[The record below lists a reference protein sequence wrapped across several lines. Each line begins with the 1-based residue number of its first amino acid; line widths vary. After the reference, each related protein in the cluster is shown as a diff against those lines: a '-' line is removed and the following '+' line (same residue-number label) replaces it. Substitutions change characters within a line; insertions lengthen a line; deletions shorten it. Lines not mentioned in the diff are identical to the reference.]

1 MSPHRRAFLKS
12 LVGFPSLVSLS
23 PVIPPL
29 LARTVLADSACPAAS
44 DNVLV
49 LLQLSGGNDGLN
61 TIVPVGDDQYAR
73 HRRTLRFQ
81 PGEVLRIDDYAG
93 FHPELRELAR
103 LFAEARLSV
112 VQSVGYPDSS
122 RDHEVALRDWHTAQ
136 PGHEHAD
143 TGWLGRALDSATPA
157 SPMSG
162 IIVGSIRQPQVMT
175 AARTVAPRLHSLQQL
190 AVNDLEP
197 AVYQSPHSPTSGN
210 PLLDHVRRH
219 SRIARLNRHRMG
231 DVLAGSD
238 RRARYPDSPLA
249 AQFHIIADL
258 LRAELG
264 TRVFFAELG
273 GDGFGGFDNHANQ
286 RDNHAAL
293 LRQLSQAVAAFLDD
307 LASTAWT
314 DRVLLVT
321 FSEFGRTL
329 SENGRRG
336 TDHGAAAPLFLA
348 GNGLRGG
355 LIGPPPD
362 LNDLQADAPVPH
374 TDFRSVY
381 ATLLEQWL
389 ALPSQPI
396 LGRSFP
402 SLDLLPRRDA

>member
-12 LVGFPSLVSLS
+12 LVGFPALVSLS
-23 PVIPPL
+23 PVIPTL
-29 LARTVLADSACPAAS
+29 LARTAQADSPCNATS

-61 TIVPVGDDQYAR
+61 TIIPVGDDQYAR

-81 PGEVLRIDDYAG
+81 SREVLRIDDYAG
-93 FHPELRELAR
+93 FHPDLQELAR
-103 LFAEARLSV
+103 LFADGRLSV
-112 VQSVGYPDSS
+112 VQGVGYPDSS
-122 RDHEVALRDWHTAQ
+122 RDHELALRDWHTAQ

-143 TGWLGRALDSATPA
+143 TGWLGRVLDSATPA

-190 AVNDLEP
+190 TVDDLEP
-197 AVYQSPHSPTSGN
+197 AVLQRQGPPEASK

-219 SRIARLNRHRMG
+219 SRIARLNSRRVRE
-231 DVLAGSD
+231 VLAGSD
-238 RRARYPDSPLA
+238 RRATYPDSPLA
-249 AQFHIIADL
+249 AQFHIISDL

-293 LRQLSQAVAAFLDD
+293 LRQFSQAVAAFLDD
-307 LASTAWT
+307 LASTAWS

-336 TDHGAAAPLFLA
+336 TDHGAAAPLFMA
-348 GNGLRGG
+348 GNRLRGG
-355 LIGPPPD
+355 LIGPHPD
-362 LNDLQADAPVPH
+362 LHDLQADAPVPH
-374 TDFRSVY
+374 TDFRQVY

-396 LGRSFP
+396 LGQSFP
-402 SLDLLPRRDA
+402 TLDLLPTRDA